1 MPGVPTVETAR
12 RGGKFSFGILHYP
25 SCTNAGNIKHT
36 ETGPL
41 DNEQNY
47 LDRGYPQF
55 TRKTVR
61 RHKICVLLRCFRSM
75 YARYM
80 SFKSALYPAQIL
92 CLRTLDPSNRENFFI
107 LRQTKKAYREYA
119 D

>member
-1 MPGVPTVETAR
+1 MPGVPTVEAAH
-12 RGGKFSFGILHYP
+12 RGDKFSFGILHYP

-55 TRKTVR
+55 ARKTVR

-92 CLRTLDPSNRENFFI
+92 YLLTFRT
-107 LRQTKKAYREYA
+107 QTKRIFSFSRQAKEAYRELR
-119 D
+119 